1 MGRTIFFE
9 GLEELDAKLKKNVT
23 LNGVKRVVRMHGS
36 ELQSKIQE
44 AAVFTRGYSGGYTKR
59 SVDLKIGANGLEA
72 SSEPTTEYS
81 PYVEWGTRYMDAQPF
96 VRVGFVKQK
105 ELFKK
110 DMKDLTE

>member
-9 GLEELDAKLKKNVT
+9 GLEELDAKLKKNAT
-23 LNGVKRVVRMHGS
+23 LSDVKRVVRKNGS
-36 ELQSKIQE
+36 GLQSKIQQ
-44 AAVFTRGYSGGYTKR
+44 AAVFRRGYATGQTKR

-105 ELFKK
+105 ELFRK
-110 DMKDLTE
+110 DMKRLTE